1 MSLTSKYLA
10 VYNAASFSL
19 WAYLAFLGL
28 KLGPS
33 LYAQGRL
40 YDLYDALLYPFLT
53 GTQSLAAIEVV
64 HAAAGLVRASTV
76 TTAIQVIGKNLVVWT
91 VMVQFPEVIV
101 GQASQDSVGIWG
113 FLGCVAFWSL
123 SEIIRYGYFTVL
135 LLTGDT
141 PSWLKWLRYS
151 AFIALYPPGLFSEA
165 CLVFLSLSRAEN
177 VSLPYRAYLIA
188 GFLSYMPASYIM
200 YTYMLSQRRKVL
212 KTP

>member
-19 WAYLAFLGL
+19 WAYLAFLSL

-40 YDLYDALLYPFLT
+40 HDLYDALLYPFLT

-64 HAAAGLVRASTV
+64 HAAAGLVRASPV

-101 GQASQDSVGIWG
+101 GQANQDSVGIWG
-113 FLGCVAFWSL
+113 FLGCVVFWSL

-141 PSWLKWLRYS
+141 PSWLKWLRYVT
-151 AFIALYPPGLFSEA
+151 LL
-165 CLVFLSLSRAEN
+165 
-177 VSLPYRAYLIA
+177 
-188 GFLSYMPASYIM
+188 
-200 YTYMLSQRRKVL
+200 
-212 KTP
+212 